1 MLILELETD
10 CFTGVLFVL
19 DEDSEVVVFVVDGD
33 DLPGVWPLEEFVFV
47 FVFELDVT
55 AFGISRVFKFKVGFE
70 FELEFGFEFWFELAP
85 EFGAEFEFGLEAV
98 PVVLE

>member
-1 MLILELETD
+1 M
-10 CFTGVLFVL
+10 L
-19 DEDSEVVVFVVDGD
+19 DEDSEVVVFVVEGD

-70 FELEFGFEFWFELAP
+70 LELEFGFEFAP
-85 EFGAEFEFGLEAV
+85 EFGAELE
-98 PVVLE
+98 LELKAPPLLLGW